1 MNTTHRLI
9 WKDNLSSNSCIWTI
23 RIIINNGMLVFYFV
37 FMFSDTRVIIEQQ
50 FFAILSYVLNWYFEV
65 SFLSEL
71 YNFATRHAFSCFSYT
86 HTYTYTKMCIHIKDK
101 FTIAVAKNLQQ
112 QKSSM
117 YTYVYKDST
126 PPRTPIE
133 TIGVQ
138 KSNIYSWNHKSIK
151 YKMMIDLRYQNTFV
165 WL

>member
-9 WKDNLSSNSCIWTI
+9 WKDNLSSNSCIWTVW
-23 RIIINNGMLVFYFV
+23 IIINNRMLVSILYLCFLTH
-37 FMFSDTRVIIEQQ
+37 SDNRTTV

-138 KSNIYSWNHKSIK
+138 KSNIYSWNHKS
-151 YKMMIDLRYQNTFV
+151 MQWR
-165 WL
+165 

>member
-1 MNTTHRLI
+1 MYLN
-9 WKDNLSSNSCIWTI
+9 NSNNYQLWDASFLFCIY
-23 RIIINNGMLVFYFV
+23 VFWH
-37 FMFSDTRVIIEQQ
+37 TVIIEQQ